1 MELYVKGSSQAPST
15 SHKLFLISGIGFSL
29 MLILLAFSVA
39 SNRTS
44 WFGRAQTP
52 SGGGLFSRENSYLFA
67 SPITA
72 TADGTSLIRVTAF
85 ILNSQGLGVAGQK
98 VELRI
103 SAGAVNLSSIQPL
116 TDTFGRATF
125 DMTAT
130 TPGTYTIHAEV
141 GGVAVPQ
148 AVSVSF
154 Q

>member
-1 MELYVKGSSQAPST
+1 MELYIKGSPQAPSI
-15 SHKLFLISGIGFSL
+15 SHKLFLVTGIGFSL

-72 TADGTSLIRVTAF
+72 SADGVSLIRVTAF
-85 ILNSQGLGVAGQK
+85 ILNSQGLGVAGEK
-98 VELRI
+98 VDLRI
-103 SAGAVNLSSIQPL
+103 SGPVNLSQVQPL

-125 DMTAT
+125 DMTAK